1 MASGG
6 VSEWDRTPSVCKFWN
21 QAHYALR
28 WLSSS
33 IRETAMVS
41 SASSTAPGSPPNP
54 RIRLIGRE
62 AELASARAL
71 LLDEMVSLLTLTGPG
86 GVGKTRLAL
95 SVADSVVPDFNDGG
109 LFVDL
114 APLGDADLVLPAIAR
129 AVGVPEGGERPV
141 IERLVLALR
150 IRHLL
155 LILDNCEHVVTAVAT
170 VVSHL
175 LAGCPTVQVL
185 ATSRAPLRIRG
196 EQEFPVAPLPT
207 PAMDASDSDVAQLA
221 DNPAV
226 RLFMERARAVNPRFS
241 ATDDSLHDV
250 AEICRSLD
258 GLPLAIE
265 LAAARVRVL
274 TPAALR
280 ERLEQRLSLLVGGT
294 RDAPA
299 RHQTMRATIAWSYGL
314 LTPGEQEVF
323 RRLAVFSGGF
333 TLDAAQ
339 AVASLDPTADILPTL
354 ERLVEH
360 NLIRRDEQAV
370 PSRYRL
376 LETIREFALE
386 LLVGCGDADAAR
398 RAHGMYFLVLAE
410 RAAPALYGSQQL
422 VWLTALETDHPNLRA
437 VLEWF
442 RDQEERE
449 DLLRL
454 AAALWRFW
462 FIRGYPREGRAW
474 LAQALAMPHTWSPE
488 LREALH
494 GASMLASNQGDH
506 HEATALADRLFTL
519 AQAHD
524 DDEAVARALHL
535 LSFAAT
541 YRNDRDQA
549 LTLASQ
555 ALVIY
560 RDLGSPRPLADI
572 INRLGI
578 EEHNQGN
585 YTRAAA
591 LYEEARAIWRE
602 LGCTWE
608 LVCVTTNLGVTAQ
621 AQGDIARAAALYR
634 ESLVL
639 LESIGETWMIEEL
652 LALVAALAAETGE
665 RERAARLIGATDR
678 LLEAIGFALA
688 PFVHVFYERA
698 TWRVRRELGE
708 DLFAVEREAGQR
720 LTRTQARGE
729 AYAVA
734 STLARVSIP
743 DDAELD
749 TGLRSGLTSREMDV
763 LRLVAQGHSNQ
774 KIADALFIS
783 VPTVKRH
790 LSNILGKLGLPSR
803 SAVTAYAHT
812 HGLV

>member
-1 MASGG
+1 M
-6 VSEWDRTPSVCKFWN
+6 VPS
-21 QAHYALR
+21 AP
-28 WLSSS
+28 
-33 IRETAMVS
+33 
-41 SASSTAPGSPPNP
+41 STAPGSPPSP

-62 AELASARAL
+62 GELASARGL
-71 LLDEMVSLLTLTGPG
+71 LLDEAVPLLTLTGPG

-95 SVADSVVPDFNDGG
+95 SVADDVKRDFNDGG

-129 AVGVPEGGERPV
+129 ALGVPEGGDRSLS
-141 IERLVLALR
+141 ERLALALQH
-150 IRHLL
+150 RHLL

-175 LAGCPTVQVL
+175 LAGCPAVQVL
-185 ATSRAPLRIRG
+185 ATSRAPLRVRG
-196 EQEFPVAPLPT
+196 EQELPVAPLPT
-207 PAMDASDSDVAQLA
+207 PAVDASEVTQLA
-221 DNPAV
+221 DNPAL
-226 RLFMERARAVNPRFS
+226 RLFMERARAVDPRFS
-241 ATDDSLHDV
+241 AIDDSLHDI

-274 TPAALR
+274 TPSALR
-280 ERLEQRLSLLVGGT
+280 ERLEQRLPLLVGGT
-294 RDAPA
+294 RDAPL
-299 RHQTMRATIAWSYGL
+299 RQQTMRDTIAWSYDL
-314 LTPGEQEVF
+314 LTSGEQEVF
-323 RRLAVFSGGF
+323 RRLAIFAGGF

-339 AVASLDPTADILPTL
+339 AVASRNPTTDILPTL

-360 NLIRRDEQAV
+360 NLIRRDDQAV
-370 PSRYRL
+370 PSRYRF

-386 LLVGCGDADAAR
+386 HVIACGDADAAR
-398 RAHGMYFLVLAE
+398 HAHGAYFLALAE
-410 RAAPALYGSQQL
+410 RAGPALCGSQQL
-422 VWLTALETDHPNLRA
+422 IWLTSLETDHPNLRVA
-437 VLEWF
+437 LEWF
-442 RDQEERE
+442 RDRKESES
-449 DLLRL
+449 LLRL

-474 LAQALAMPHTWSPE
+474 LAQALTMPHAWSPE

-506 HEATALADRLFTL
+506 HDAAALANRLFTL

-524 DDEAVARALHL
+524 DDEAVARALHS

-549 LTLASQ
+549 LALASE
-555 ALVIY
+555 ALAIY
-560 RDLGSPRPLADI
+560 RDLGGPRPLADI

-621 AQGDIARAAALYR
+621 AQGDIARAAALYG

-639 LESIGETWMIEEL
+639 LESVGETWMIEEL
-652 LALVAALAAETGE
+652 LALVAALAAETGD
-665 RERAARLIGATDR
+665 RERAAR
-678 LLEAIGFALA
+678 
-688 PFVHVFYERA
+688 V
-698 TWRVRRELGE
+698 
-708 DLFAVEREAGQR
+708 
-720 LTRTQARGE
+720 
-729 AYAVA
+729 
-734 STLARVSIP
+734 
-743 DDAELD
+743 
-749 TGLRSGLTSREMDV
+749 
-763 LRLVAQGHSNQ
+763 
-774 KIADALFIS
+774 
-783 VPTVKRH
+783 
-790 LSNILGKLGLPSR
+790 
-803 SAVTAYAHT
+803 
-812 HGLV
+812 